1 MTRLVSWNKND
12 RLYVLHSSAAL
23 FNFVQEVCD
32 YIKIGVTMISF
43 KTQQESNV
51 LKSQV
56 LMDLLI
62 KKDHEGNS
70 EIEGE

>member
-1 MTRLVSWNKND
+1 MTELH
-12 RLYVLHSSAAL
+12 VLHSSYAL
-23 FNFVQEVCD
+23 FTFVQEVCD
-32 YIKIGVTMISF
+32 YIKIGVTMIWI
-43 KTQQESNV
+43 KTQQKSNV

-62 KKDHEGNS
+62 KKEHEGNS